1 MTKTAWD
8 VLSRVT
14 NLCGKFCAGCQKMAW
29 DVLSWD
35 VLSGFPL
42 DIYNSLS
49 QILLYQTRMKNPLV
63 YKGFNKL
70 KMLHKQ

>member
-8 VLSRVT
+8 VLSRVA
-14 NLCGKFCAGCQKMAW
+14 NLCGIFCRGCQKMAW

-35 VLSGFPL
+35 VLSGFLL
-42 DIYNSLS
+42 DMYNSLS
-49 QILLYQTRMKNPLV
+49 QILLYQIRMKNPLV
-63 YKGFNKL
+63 YKGLNKL

>member
-1 MTKTAWD
+1 
-8 VLSRVT
+8 
-14 NLCGKFCAGCQKMAW
+14 MAW

-42 DIYNSLS
+42 DMYNSLS

-63 YKGFNKL
+63 YKGLNKL